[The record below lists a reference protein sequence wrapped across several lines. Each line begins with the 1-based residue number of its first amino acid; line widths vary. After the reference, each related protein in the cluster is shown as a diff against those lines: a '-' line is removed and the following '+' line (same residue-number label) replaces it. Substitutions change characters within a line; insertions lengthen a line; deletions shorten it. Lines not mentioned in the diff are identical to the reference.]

1 MSGSLMISGSSSST
15 AVLDDKK
22 RKEMEQ
28 WKGKYMMT
36 SWENYEDFL
45 QKLGVGVLLRKLATL
60 GTPIV
65 EVSEEDGEWNIR
77 RTTTVFYRM
86 IKLRAV
92 DFKFRIGERFD
103 EITPDK
109 RDVSSI
115 VTVDGNKFIHKSTA
129 KVEGVTGH
137 TVITEFSGDKV
148 VRYMTIDKVPDCIG
162 VMKFERMKDED
173 EIEKK
178 VVDMD
183 D

>member
-1 MSGSLMISGSSSST
+1 MSGMVIETST
-15 AVLDDKK
+15 CPTIIDDKM
-22 RKEMEQ
+22 RKEMES
-28 WKGKYMMT
+28 WKGRYMMT

-45 QKLGVGVLLRKLATL
+45 QKLGVSLLLRKLATL

-65 EVSEEDGEWNIR
+65 EVTENNGEWNIR
-77 RTTTVFYRM
+77 RTTTIFYRLV
-86 IKLRAV
+86 KLRAV

-103 EITPDK
+103 EVTPDK

-137 TVITEFSGDKV
+137 TVITEFCGDKV
-148 VRYMTIDKVPDCIG
+148 TRYMTIDKVPDCIG
-162 VMKFERMKDED
+162 VMKFERVKDED
-173 EIEKK
+173 ENESKE
-178 VVDMD
+178 VDLD